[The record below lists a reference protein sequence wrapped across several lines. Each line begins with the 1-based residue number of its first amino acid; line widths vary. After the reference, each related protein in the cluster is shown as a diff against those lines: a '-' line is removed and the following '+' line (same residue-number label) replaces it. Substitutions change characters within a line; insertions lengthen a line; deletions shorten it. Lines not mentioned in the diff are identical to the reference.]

1 MKTIIQFYAFLIF
14 LMCSTLAL
22 QSAEEKPARK
32 KPTLSVVIPYSCL
45 DEDGYLYLQDFT
57 NSSPE
62 PELNFLCTIPRGDL
76 PLPINHRVFD
86 FEYKKHIIILSIKT
100 TKIPNKPK
108 VDLETIPSFSFP
120 SALE

>member
-1 MKTIIQFYAFLIF
+1 MKRLYMKTIIQFYAFLIF

-57 NSSPE
+57 NSSKSFNHISE
-62 PELNFLCTIPRGDL
+62 AVVFSREASSSCAFIRAFSASTIADA
-76 PLPINHRVFD
+76 FT
-86 FEYKKHIIILSIKT
+86 LSIR
-100 TKIPNKPK
+100 IR
-108 VDLETIPSFSFP
+108 SRYS
-120 SALE
+120 